1 MDAFV
6 LVGYCSATTLALMIR
21 DALERAE
28 SDRADKTRRNAR
40 RQIVFLAHNA
50 LIEIAG
56 SATNDTLRLAGVDP
70 DRIDALV

>member
-21 DALERAE
+21 DDLERAE
-28 SDRADKTRRNAR
+28 SDRADKTRRNA